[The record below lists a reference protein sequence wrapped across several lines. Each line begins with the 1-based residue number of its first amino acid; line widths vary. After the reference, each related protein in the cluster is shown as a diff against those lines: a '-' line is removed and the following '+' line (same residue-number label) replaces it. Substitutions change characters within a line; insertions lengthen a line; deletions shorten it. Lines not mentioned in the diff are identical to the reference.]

1 MHAYVYRMH
10 ADVCHIFACML
21 MCQKIG
27 GDFNTYTLSLH
38 RMNVNCSC
46 PNVLVSYLN
55 QQPAGLY
62 DGEQALWYE
71 QHMGVFR
78 DMYAAAM
85 LELCSKAMAG
95 QSDGE
100 EEFKLE

>member
-1 MHAYVYRMH
+1 
-10 ADVCHIFACML
+10 
-21 MCQKIG
+21 
-27 GDFNTYTLSLH
+27 
-38 RMNVNCSC
+38 MNVNCSC

-100 EEFKLE
+100 EEVKLE